1 MKRYRIKS
9 WVKVL
14 GLCIII
20 QLAFITFM
28 FVASERFDNI
38 ERNEETIYEKTGN

>member
-1 MKRYRIKS
+1 MKKYRIKR

-14 GLCIII
+14 GIYLII
-20 QLAFITFM
+20 QLAVITFL
-28 FVASERFDNI
+28 FIASERFDNI

>member
-1 MKRYRIKS
+1 MKRYKLRKEF
-9 WVKVL
+9 KVL

-20 QLAFITFM
+20 QLAVITFM
-28 FVASERFDNI
+28 FIASERFDNI